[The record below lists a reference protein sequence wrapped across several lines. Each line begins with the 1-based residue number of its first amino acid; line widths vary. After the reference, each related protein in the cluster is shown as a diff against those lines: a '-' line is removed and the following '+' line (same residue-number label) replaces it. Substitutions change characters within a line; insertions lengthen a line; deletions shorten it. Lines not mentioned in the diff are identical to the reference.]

1 MTPHEDENP
10 ELTVL
15 REEIHRLA
23 LRVDAL
29 EHHTVYHAEAA
40 APAYVGTPEFAMPDA
55 IPVLGKAVLALA
67 GAYVLRALAEA
78 SPVPSPI
85 VVALAILYAIGWLA
99 SAQWSARRSALGGA
113 TYSLTAALIL
123 SPMLWEGTARFHVLP
138 SLVTAA
144 VPVVFA
150 AIGSGAAITT
160 ISSILT
166 ALALMIGTGD
176 LVPFALALLAIA
188 AMAQTHGRIR
198 VPAMVAAALGVCVVV
213 FIVTRPA
220 GVPEDYRPVGPAMSM
235 ALCWLLFTISAAG
248 IGWRAV
254 WRRGLLTVFE
264 IVQAVVSFLL
274 AAGGSL
280 QDHPGTGRSGAS
292 GHFARW
298 PALPAIFTAFMSFPQ
313 SPRRNHH
320 VFAAWGAVLGILA
333 CWLILSDWWLTPI
346 WSAAAVVATV
356 TRRRTLAI
364 HGELF
369 LLAAGIASGMP
380 QASMNAFAGVSLHS
394 PTSAM
399 WFFTLAAT
407 ACYALSYRTQLGIV
421 SALVAAP
428 SLAALVI
435 MVVRLPLALLLTART
450 LIICALALGYALTGF
465 RTGRREMF
473 WIAYAA
479 IALGSVKLLG
489 VDFRQS
495 HPAALAVSLLC
506 YGGLLLLMPRLSA
519 RPKSPHENN

>member
-1 MTPHEDENP
+1 M
-10 ELTVL
+10 
-15 REEIHRLA
+15 R
-23 LRVDAL
+23 
-29 EHHTVYHAEAA
+29 
-40 APAYVGTPEFAMPDA
+40 
-55 IPVLGKAVLALA
+55 
-67 GAYVLRALAEA
+67 
-78 SPVPSPI
+78 
-85 VVALAILYAIGWLA
+85 
-99 SAQWSARRSALGGA
+99 
-113 TYSLTAALIL
+113 
-123 SPMLWEGTARFHVLP
+123 
-138 SLVTAA
+138 
-144 VPVVFA
+144 
-150 AIGSGAAITT
+150 
-160 ISSILT
+160 
-166 ALALMIGTGD
+166 
-176 LVPFALALLAIA
+176 
-188 AMAQTHGRIR
+188 
-198 VPAMVAAALGVCVVV
+198 
-213 FIVTRPA
+213 
-220 GVPEDYRPVGPAMSM
+220 
-235 ALCWLLFTISAAG
+235 
-248 IGWRAV
+248 
-254 WRRGLLTVFE
+254 
-264 IVQAVVSFLL
+264 
-274 AAGGSL
+274 
-280 QDHPGTGRSGAS
+280 
-292 GHFARW
+292 
-298 PALPAIFTAFMSFPQ
+298 FPQ

-435 MVVRLPLALLLTART
+435 MVVRLPLALLPTART
-450 LIICALALGYALTGF
+450 LIICALALGYALTGS

-479 IALGSVKLLG
+479 IALVSVKLLG
-489 VDFRQS
+489 VDFPQS